1 MKGELGLLNPAWT
14 SIITIIIKNKGTV
27 KMNIENLNT
36 WLELLRSILFLIVVI
51 QMFGKNKRED
61 KKQ

>member
-1 MKGELGLLNPAWT
+1 
-14 SIITIIIKNKGTV
+14 
-27 KMNIENLNT
+27 MNIENLNT
-36 WLELLRSILFLIVVI
+36 WLELLRSLLFLIAVI

>member
-1 MKGELGLLNPAWT
+1 MA
-14 SIITIIIKNKGTV
+14 SISNIIIKNKGAV

-36 WLELLRSILFLIVVI
+36 WLELLRSLLFLIVVI
-51 QMFGKNKRED
+51 QMLGKNKRED

>member
-1 MKGELGLLNPAWT
+1 MGLLNPAVA
-14 SIITIIIKNKGTV
+14 SISNIIIKNKGTV